1 MLRCRTGAGSLAFKN
16 AKLGACY
23 LCLKYKV
30 EGYRHYNVSK
40 VNIFEQVNKT
50 SKLDEEFS
58 EKRNQRV
65 AGIKKKTTDANT
77 YKKQ

>member
-1 MLRCRTGAGSLAFKN
+1 ME
-16 AKLGACY
+16 
-23 LCLKYKV
+23 YKV

>member
-1 MLRCRTGAGSLAFKN
+1 MQNLGAG
-16 AKLGACY
+16 Y
-23 LCLKYKV
+23 LCLEYKV